1 MTKIAIDGP
10 AGAGKS
16 SICKKVAKA
25 LGYIYIDTGAMYR
38 TVGLKAVRCGIDTKD
53 SEGVASILPTLDIDI
68 RHEGVEQHIFLD
80 GENVSDQIR
89 TPEISMAAS
98 NVSAIPAVRVA
109 LVDLQRKLAENHEV
123 VMDGRDIGSFVLPDA
138 EVKIFL
144 TASVDARAQR
154 RYKELLE
161 KGETVDFDAVK
172 EDMILRDKQDS
183 TRAVSPLVVADGAT
197 VIDTSKLNF
206 EESVNAVI
214 EHIRSNVRWA
224 FITLP

>member
-16 SICKKVAKA
+16 SISKKVAKA

-38 TVGLKAVRCGIDTKD
+38 TVGLKAVSCGIDTKD
-53 SEGVASILPTLDIDI
+53 SEGVASILPTLNIDI

-109 LVDLQRKLAENHEV
+109 LVDLQRKLAQNHDV

-144 TASVDARAQR
+144 TASVDARAER

-161 KGETVDFDAVK
+161 KGETVDFEAVR

-214 EHIRSNVRWA
+214 EHIRSNIR
-224 FITLP
+224 

>member
-16 SICKKVAKA
+16 SISKKVAKA

-53 SEGVASILPTLDIDI
+53 GETVASILPSLDIDI

-80 GENVSDQIR
+80 GENVSDKIR

-109 LVDLQRKLAENHEV
+109 LVELQRKLAENHDV

-144 TASVDARAQR
+144 TASVEARAER
-154 RYKELLE
+154 RYKELIE

-172 EDMILRDKQDS
+172 DDMILRDKQDS
-183 TRAVSPLVVADGAT
+183 TRAVSPLVVAEGAT
-197 VIDTSKLNF
+197 VIDTSALNF

-214 EHIRSNVRWA
+214 EHIRSKVR
-224 FITLP
+224 

>member
-16 SICKKVAKA
+16 SISKKVAKA

-38 TVGLKAVRCGIDTKD
+38 TVGLKAVKCGIDTKD

-80 GENVSDQIR
+80 GENVSDKIR

-109 LVDLQRKLAENHEV
+109 LVDLQRKLAENHDV

-144 TASVDARAQR
+144 TASVEARAQR

-161 KGETVDFDAVK
+161 KSETVDFDAVK

-183 TRAVSPLVVADGAT
+183 TRAVSPLVVAEGAT
-197 VIDTSKLNF
+197 VIDTSALNF

-214 EHIRSNVRWA
+214 EHIRSSVR
-224 FITLP
+224 

>member
-16 SICKKVAKA
+16 SISKKVAKA

-38 TVGLKAVRCGIDTKD
+38 TVGLKAVSCGIDTKD
-53 SEGVASILPTLDIDI
+53 SEGVASILPTLNIDI

-109 LVDLQRKLAENHEV
+109 LVDLQRKLAENHDV

-144 TASVDARAQR
+144 TASVDARAER

-161 KGETVDFDAVK
+161 KGETVDFEAVR

-214 EHIRSNVRWA
+214 EHIRSNIR
-224 FITLP
+224 

>member
-16 SICKKVAKA
+16 SISKKVAKA

-109 LVDLQRKLAENHEV
+109 LVDLQRKLAENHDV

-161 KGETVDFDAVK
+161 KGETVDFEAVR

-183 TRAVSPLVVADGAT
+183 TRAVSPLVVAEGAT

-214 EHIRSNVRWA
+214 EHIRSNVR
-224 FITLP
+224 

>member
-16 SICKKVAKA
+16 SISKKVAKA

-109 LVDLQRKLAENHEV
+109 LVDLQRKLAENHDV

-144 TASVDARAQR
+144 TASVEARAQR

-161 KGETVDFDAVK
+161 KGETVDFYAVK

-197 VIDTSKLNF
+197 VIDTSNLNF

-214 EHIRSNVRWA
+214 EHIRSNVR
-224 FITLP
+224 

>member
-16 SICKKVAKA
+16 SISKKVAKA

-109 LVDLQRKLAENHEV
+109 LVDLQRKLADNHDV

-144 TASVDARAQR
+144 TASVDARAER

-214 EHIRSNVRWA
+214 EHIRSNVR
-224 FITLP
+224 

>member
-16 SICKKVAKA
+16 SISKKVAKA

-53 SEGVASILPTLDIDI
+53 SEGVTSILPTLDIDI

-80 GENVSDQIR
+80 GENVSDKIR

-109 LVDLQRKLAENHEV
+109 LVDLQRKLAENHDV

-161 KGETVDFDAVK
+161 KGETVDFDSVK
-172 EDMILRDKQDS
+172 EEIILRDKQDS

-214 EHIRSNVRWA
+214 EYIRSNVR
-224 FITLP
+224 

>member
-16 SICKKVAKA
+16 SISKKVAKA

-109 LVDLQRKLAENHEV
+109 LVDLQRKLAENHDV

-161 KGETVDFDAVK
+161 KGETVDFEAVR

-183 TRAVSPLVVADGAT
+183 TRAVSPLVVAEGAT

-206 EESVNAVI
+206 EESVDAVI
-214 EHIRSNVRWA
+214 KHIRSNIR
-224 FITLP
+224 

>member
-16 SICKKVAKA
+16 SISKKVAKE
-25 LGYIYIDTGAMYR
+25 LGFIYIDTGAMYR

-53 SEGVASILPTLDIDI
+53 TEGVSSILPSLDIDI
-68 RHEGVEQHIFLD
+68 RHVGVEQHIFLD
-80 GENVSDQIR
+80 GENVSELIR

-109 LVDLQRKLAENHEV
+109 LVELQRKLAENHDV

-144 TASVDARAQR
+144 TASVETRAMR

-161 KGETVDFDAVK
+161 KGETVDFEAVK

-183 TRAVSPLVVADGAT
+183 TRTVSPLVVAEGAT
-197 VIDTSKLNF
+197 VIDTSELNF
-206 EESVNAVI
+206 EESVAAVTN
-214 EHIRSNVRWA
+214 HIRSNIR
-224 FITLP
+224 

>member
-16 SICKKVAKA
+16 SISKKVAKA

-53 SEGVASILPTLDIDI
+53 SEGVASILPALDIDI

-109 LVDLQRKLAENHEV
+109 LVDLQRKLAENHDV

-161 KGETVDFDAVK
+161 KGETVDFEAVR
-172 EDMILRDKQDS
+172 EDMIIRDKQDS
-183 TRAVSPLVVADGAT
+183 TRAVSPLVVAEGAT
-197 VIDTSKLNF
+197 VIDTSKLTF

-214 EHIRSNVRWA
+214 EHIRSNVR
-224 FITLP
+224 

>member
-16 SICKKVAKA
+16 SISKKAAKE

-80 GENVSDQIR
+80 GENVSNQIR

-98 NVSAIPAVRVA
+98 NVSAIPAVRAA
-109 LVDLQRKLAENHEV
+109 LVDLQRKLAENHDV

-144 TASVDARAQR
+144 TASVDARAER

-161 KGETVDFDAVK
+161 KGETVDFEAVR
-172 EDMILRDKQDS
+172 EDMIIRDKQDS
-183 TRAVSPLVVADGAT
+183 TRTVSPLVVADGAT

-214 EHIRSNVRWA
+214 KHIRSNIR
-224 FITLP
+224 